1 MNDRFHQCN
10 AGQQDEHRHQ
20 NQMVRPPTSI
30 DFQLSTDLSRAF
42 ICAATEAASTSRT
55 RSFHQDDHKYSG
67 NENDVGRSTDSVAAP
82 INVEGC
88 TTRCFNDRF
97 SEAIV
102 HKMKTDEDDA
112 PSVSSSCSASLKR
125 RRDDGVLQEAE
136 EPTITTRP
144 KIIDAV
150 DGPHHFHEKISASTA
165 AVADSCSATSSRK
178 SVKFDKVFIRSYNM
192 TIAYHP
198 SCTSGVPVG
207 LSWEY
212 DPQHFEMSVE
222 AYESSRDGNR
232 RSKSQMLI
240 PRDIRVDLLREFN
253 VSMREIFRAN
263 DEVERAQRKRMKA
276 LSQPRRKRREMVDRI
291 IKTANRGFRKVVESN
306 DIT

>member
-1 MNDRFHQCN
+1 MSSTCTTTVTRSLD
-10 AGQQDEHRHQ
+10 DI
-20 NQMVRPPTSI
+20 SI
-30 DFQLSTDLSRAF
+30 DINAVVNTLECNYSSNEQGPQFPPLPLSGTDNAF
-42 ICAATEAASTSRT
+42 EELENSSATTSSGT
-55 RSFHQDDHKYSG
+55 RIMLAPDDDAHHRDETSS
-67 NENDVGRSTDSVAAP
+67 NRST
-82 INVEGC
+82 
-88 TTRCFNDRF
+88 
-97 SEAIV
+97 
-102 HKMKTDEDDA
+102 
-112 PSVSSSCSASLKR
+112 
-125 RRDDGVLQEAE
+125 
-136 EPTITTRP
+136 
-144 KIIDAV
+144 
-150 DGPHHFHEKISASTA
+150 STA
-165 AVADSCSATSSRK
+165 AS
-178 SVKFDKVFIRSYNM
+178 SVKFDKVTIRSYNM
-192 TIAYHP
+192 TIADNP
-198 SCTSGVPVG
+198 SCTSGIAVG

-212 DPQHFEMSVE
+212 DPQEVEMSVE